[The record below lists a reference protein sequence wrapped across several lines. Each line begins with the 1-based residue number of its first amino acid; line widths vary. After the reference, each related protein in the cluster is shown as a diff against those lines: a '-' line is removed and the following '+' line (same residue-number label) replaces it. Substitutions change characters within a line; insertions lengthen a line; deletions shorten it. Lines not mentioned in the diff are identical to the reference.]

1 MDVLEEKVYNDIVEQ
16 KLITDGD
23 KVVLGVSGGP
33 DSLSMLNILNNI
45 RKEKKIQFEIY
56 VAHINHMIRNEAN
69 DEEEFVKNFSKRL
82 DIPFFSKRVDI
93 KNIAKEV
100 KQGTEEAGRKAR
112 YDFFE
117 EILSYTKSNKNA
129 IAHNRNDK
137 IETIIMNLLRGT
149 GISGLEGIKPIV
161 NNKYIRPILK
171 IDRQEI
177 EEYCQKMQLDPRID
191 KTNFE
196 NIYTRNKIRNIIIP
210 YIKKEFNPNII
221 DTIDR
226 LSYLVS
232 EEEKYLNKIVLEKYE
247 KVLVQEKNN
256 EIVFNLRKL
265 NEEDDI
271 IYKKI
276 VLHAIN
282 NINGNHLGIEKKHLD
297 DIVKLGK
304 KNVGNKFLTPKKNL
318 KIYVNNGKMY
328 ISIVK

>member
-117 EILSYTKSNKNA
+117 EILSYTKSNKIA

-196 NIYTRNKIRNIIIP
+196 NIYT
-210 YIKKEFNPNII
+210 
-221 DTIDR
+221 
-226 LSYLVS
+226 
-232 EEEKYLNKIVLEKYE
+232 
-247 KVLVQEKNN
+247 
-256 EIVFNLRKL
+256 
-265 NEEDDI
+265 
-271 IYKKI
+271 
-276 VLHAIN
+276 
-282 NINGNHLGIEKKHLD
+282 
-297 DIVKLGK
+297 
-304 KNVGNKFLTPKKNL
+304 
-318 KIYVNNGKMY
+318 
-328 ISIVK
+328 